1 MQNSHRAHLGGS
13 SPVDDGL
20 DEDAEVG
27 VVLLG
32 AVPLDAD
39 AKAGRTRV
47 AKRDLEGQE
56 LPRPVRGQNQ
66 LVFLHLG
73 LQEEREEEL
82 QSAESSVGSRSSK
95 TAGSQQIA
103 VAANFLQKRGG
114 KFNHSNLEKKEKKN
128 ICEASQKAPRG

>member
-1 MQNSHRAHLGGS
+1 MSKSPELKLISASSVFSLHFVRPGGIFLIILAGQDVQPYDGEPAHLGGG

-39 AKAGRTRV
+39 AQAGRTRV
-47 AKRDLEGQE
+47 AERDLEGQE
-56 LPRPVRGQNQ
+56 LPRPVRRQNQ

-73 LQEEREEEL
+73 LQEEEEEEL
-82 QSAESSVGSRSSK
+82 QS
-95 TAGSQQIA
+95 TAKCRKSTD
-103 VAANFLQKRGG
+103 RGG
-114 KFNHSNLEKKEKKN
+114 
-128 ICEASQKAPRG
+128 C